1 MDFKVSLFFQ
11 LLLFFEHTTCMAIF
25 LKGFLIALGLIAAI
39 GAQNLHVL
47 KQGLLGR
54 YAFTVAMVC
63 CICDWILIT
72 LGVMGL
78 GRTISTM
85 PMASIGLALLGA
97 LFLAW
102 YSFLAVQK
110 VIKGSS
116 KLEADESEQSIAPSL
131 KTTIG
136 ITLALTL
143 LNPHVYLDTVVLLGS
158 VAASVPSDLQLFFLF
173 GAASASLVWF
183 LSLALAARL
192 LRPVFVRPIAWQIL
206 DSITAIV
213 MAWISISLL
222 LFAFD
227 LIKAY

>member
-1 MDFKVSLFFQ
+1 LQNWHGKLVTSFFY
-11 LLLFFEHTTCMAIF
+11 FYYMAIF
-25 LKGFLIALGLIAAI
+25 LKGFLIAMGLIAAI

-72 LGVMGL
+72 LGVMGV
-78 GRTISTM
+78 GRTISQM
-85 PMASIGLALLGA
+85 PIASIVLALVGA

-110 VIKGSS
+110 VMKGSS
-116 KLEADESEQSIAPSL
+116 KLEADEAEQGIPPSL
-131 KTTIG
+131 KATLG
-136 ITLALTL
+136 LTLALTL

-158 VAASVPSDLQLFFLF
+158 VAASVPAHLQMYFLL
-173 GAASASLVWF
+173 GATSASLVWF
-183 LSLALAARL
+183 LSLALAAKL
-192 LRPVFVRPIAWQIL
+192 LRPVFVKPIAWQIL
-206 DSITAIV
+206 DSITAVV

-222 LFAFD
+222 MFAYE
-227 LIKAY
+227 LIQAL

>member
-1 MDFKVSLFFQ
+1 
-11 LLLFFEHTTCMAIF
+11 MAIF
-25 LKGFLIALGLIAAI
+25 LKGFLIAMGLIAAI

-78 GRTISTM
+78 GRTISQM
-85 PMASIGLALLGA
+85 PIASIVLALVGA

-110 VIKGSS
+110 VMKGSS
-116 KLEADESEQSIAPSL
+116 KLEADEAEQGIPPSL
-131 KTTIG
+131 KATLG
-136 ITLALTL
+136 LTLALTL

-158 VAASVPSDLQLFFLF
+158 VAASVPAHLQMYFLL
-173 GAASASLVWF
+173 GATSASLVWF
-183 LSLALAARL
+183 LSLALAAKL
-192 LRPVFVRPIAWQIL
+192 LRPVFVKPIAWQIL
-206 DSITAIV
+206 DSITAVV

-222 LFAFD
+222 MFAYE
-227 LIKAY
+227 LIQAL

>member
-1 MDFKVSLFFQ
+1 
-11 LLLFFEHTTCMAIF
+11 MAIF

-78 GRTISTM
+78 GRTISQM
-85 PMASIGLALLGA
+85 PMASIALALVGA

-110 VIKGSS
+110 VMKGSS
-116 KLEADESEQSIAPSL
+116 KLEADEAEQGIPPSL
-131 KTTIG
+131 KATLG
-136 ITLALTL
+136 LTLALTL

-158 VAASVPSDLQLFFLF
+158 VAASVPAHLQMYFLL

-183 LSLALAARL
+183 LSLALAAKL
-192 LRPVFVRPIAWQIL
+192 LRPVFVKPIAWQIL
-206 DSITAIV
+206 DSITALV

-222 LFAFD
+222 MFAYE
-227 LIKAY
+227 LIHVL